1 MKMIDTE
8 NYGFPPELAQSMRE
22 QKIDLRLTRKILD
35 KYNQGAYDHI
45 KPVEVSEIP
54 KVDGKTIIDVTRN
67 PSLTMDVETARKN
80 LARLGLEVDV
90 KQFAVV
96 SGSTATFNRKGLA
109 TLGILLYPYLAY
121 GILNGGSASSYFD
134 RKKNKSFNPVLYRIC
149 FNESETLKQSA
160 PEKAKGLAPA
170 FINPDGTPGPSFI
183 ELKMRSLLIETL
195 RYQWQTGTRIPAL
208 APLYQMTSVHNDT
221 AIQTAYKAYRSSLYL
236 QPLIEA
242 TGTDITQTMTGV
254 QPMLAAF
261 THSKFGRPKR
271 IFDEAWGKPNQVLP
285 MPGGHGQNFE
295 ILKDIYRSLLNQ
307 GKRYIYLGNVDN
319 LGYTVDPVCLA
330 LIALQHKQAG
340 FEFSFRTAVDIKG
353 GILIRDQYNRL
364 NCADIGPAISPDE
377 VLRAESLGTDILFNC
392 ATGLFDL
399 EYLVTN
405 LDRII
410 DNLPV
415 RISDQDKDAGMYSQ
429 AEQVTWEVISL
440 LDDFLIFGVNK
451 YERFLAAK
459 LVLENLMASGIGLDH
474 PDYPTSDDP
483 KTDLKAI
490 ALQLNRGLEN
500 RLESV
505 YGMKKSGKRWIPLT
519 PEELLEQFRHG
530 F

>member
-1 MKMIDTE
+1 MNDTE
-8 NYGFPPELAQSMRE
+8 NYGFPPELAQVMRE
-22 QKIDLRLTRKILD
+22 QKIDLQLTRKILD

-45 KPVEVSEIP
+45 QPVVVSELP

-67 PSLTMDVETARKN
+67 LSLTMDLETARTN
-80 LARLGLEVDV
+80 LARLGVELDLD
-90 KQFAVV
+90 QFAKAT
-96 SGSTATFNRKGLA
+96 GSTITFDRKGLVN
-109 TLGILLYPYLAY
+109 LGILLYPSLAY

-134 RKKNKSFNPVLYRIC
+134 RKRNESFNPVLYQIC
-149 FNESETLKQSA
+149 IKESEILKKSA
-160 PEKAKGLAPA
+160 PEKAKGLVPA

-195 RYQWQTGTRIPAL
+195 RYQWQTGTKVPAL
-208 APLYQMTSVHNDT
+208 APLYQMTSIHNNAT
-221 AIQTAYKAYRSSLYL
+221 IQAAYDDYRSSPYL

-242 TGTDITQTMTGV
+242 TGTDITQALTGV
-254 QPMLAAF
+254 QPMLAAL
-261 THSKFGRPKR
+261 THSKLGRPKE
-271 IFDEAWGKPNQVLP
+271 IFTEAYGKPNQVLP

-295 ILKDIYRSLLNQ
+295 ILKEVYRDLLHQ

-319 LGYTVDPVCLA
+319 LGYTVDPVSLA
-330 LIALQHKQAG
+330 LIALQRKQAG

-399 EYLVTN
+399 EYLVEN

-410 DNLPV
+410 EHLPV
-415 RISDQDKDAGMYSQ
+415 RITDQDKDAGMYSQ

-459 LVLENLMASGIGLDH
+459 LVLENLMASGIGLEH

-483 KTDLKAI
+483 KTDFKAI
-490 ALQLNRGLEN
+490 AIQLNKGLEN
-500 RLESV
+500 RLKTV
-505 YGMKKSGKRWIPLT
+505 YGMKKSGSRWIPLT
-519 PEELLEQFRHG
+519 PEELIAEFER
-530 F
+530 

>member
-1 MKMIDTE
+1 MNVNFTE
-8 NYGFPPELAQSMRE
+8 NYGFPSELAQSMRD
-22 QKIDLRLTRKILD
+22 QKVDLRLTRKILD
-35 KYNQGAYDHI
+35 RYNQGAYDHI
-45 KPVEVSEIP
+45 KPVIVSELP
-54 KVDGKTIIDVTRN
+54 KVDGKTIIDVTQEL
-67 PSLTMDVETARKN
+67 SLTLALETAQAN
-80 LARLGLEVDV
+80 LSRLGLELDL
-90 KQFAVV
+90 KQFATVT
-96 SGSTATFNRKGLA
+96 GSKVTFERKDLA
-109 TLGILLYPYLAY
+109 TLGVLLYPRLAY

-134 RKKNKSFNPVLYRIC
+134 RKKNEAFDPVLYRIC
-149 FNESETLKQSA
+149 YNESEILKKSA
-160 PEKAKGLAPA
+160 PEKSKGLAPA

-195 RYQWQTGTRIPAL
+195 RYQWQTGSKTPAL
-208 APLYQMTSVHNDT
+208 APLYQMTSIHNNAT
-221 AIQTAYKAYRSSLYL
+221 ILAAYGGYRFSPYL

-242 TGTDITQTMTGV
+242 TGTDITQALTGV

-261 THSKFGRPKR
+261 THSKFGRPKK
-271 IFDEAWGKPNQVLP
+271 IFTDAYGKPNQILP

-295 ILKDIYRSLLNQ
+295 ILREIYQSLLNQ

-319 LGYTVDPVCLA
+319 LGYTVDPVSLA
-330 LIALQHKQAG
+330 LIALQRKQAG
-340 FEFSFRTAVDIKG
+340 FEFSFRTVVDIKG
-353 GILIRDQYNRL
+353 GILIRDQYNCL

-399 EYLVTN
+399 EYLVAN

-410 DNLPV
+410 DHLPV

-474 PDYPTSDDP
+474 PDYPTSEEP
-483 KTDLKAI
+483 KTNLKAI
-490 ALQLNRGLEN
+490 ALQLNQGLEN
-500 RLESV
+500 RLATV
-505 YGMKKSGKRWIPLT
+505 YGMKKSGLRWIPLT
-519 PEELLEQFRHG
+519 PEELMAKFGR
-530 F
+530 